1 MKKRI
6 LAAFLSFLLA
16 VTTLPVSAWA
26 RGTDL
31 TETPSGI
38 VEAQAIRVVQADAQ
52 AFAGSWANAEGIT
65 FGRMLGASWGSTT
78 SYLNKTER
86 AIYTQL
92 KFIIELQS
100 THYHRILG

>member
-52 AFAGSWANAEGIT
+52 AFVGSWANAEGIT
-65 FGRMLGASWGSTT
+65 FGRSWELRGGVLPAISTRQNGP
-78 SYLNKTER
+78 S
-86 AIYTQL
+86 IP
-92 KFIIELQS
+92 S
-100 THYHRILG
+100 

>member
-65 FGRMLGASWGSTT
+65 FGRMLGASWGSGGKAY
-78 SYLNKTER
+78 SEGMRQRLVRDDVQYCKL
-86 AIYTQL
+86 AGGYAV
-92 KFIIELQS
+92 
-100 THYHRILG
+100 

>member
-1 MKKRI
+1 M
-6 LAAFLSFLLA
+6 AAFLSFLLA

-65 FGRMLGASWGSTT
+65 FGRMLGASWGSTA
-78 SYLNKTER
+78 SYLNETER

-92 KFIIELQS
+92 KSIIELQS